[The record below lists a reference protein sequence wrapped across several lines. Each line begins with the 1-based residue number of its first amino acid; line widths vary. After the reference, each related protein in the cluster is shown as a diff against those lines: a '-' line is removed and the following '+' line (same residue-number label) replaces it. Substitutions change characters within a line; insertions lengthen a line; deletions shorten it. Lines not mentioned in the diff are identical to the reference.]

1 MGQITKN
8 VVVSAVILGAASA
21 AAILLYLQRPE
32 PVKVEMV
39 AKPLL
44 IDVAEVVKQDLPVSI
59 ASQGTVSPR
68 TQTTLIAEVSG
79 RVVQVSPK
87 FKAGGFFD
95 AGEILLQ
102 IDDRDYKAELKRAE
116 SAVASARSNL
126 ALEKGRAQVAYRD
139 WLKFSNGVSRNSEA
153 DALAQRKPQLA
164 EAQAR
169 LDSAEADLAR
179 ARDNLDRT
187 AIRLPY
193 SGMVRTKAADIG
205 QYVTVGSQL
214 GQTFAIDKVE
224 VRLPLPDDRLSYL
237 NLPSVNS
244 TQSDAQ
250 MTQVTL
256 STAQGEHTY
265 EWPAQLVR
273 TEGVLD
279 ERSRVLFAVAEV
291 IDPYG
296 LRGELDAPLRVGTFV
311 QANISGKIMSDIVVL
326 PRHVLRTGNQVWVID
341 SKDRL
346 VNREVGLL
354 RTDGELAYIHRGL
367 ETGERVALSTI
378 PHAVAGTQIRQNSS
392 IKTSSLLPPDSAGR
406 DSSKPLNP
414 RSTAKATTIESAA
427 G

>member
-1 MGQITKN
+1 VGKFIKN
-8 VVVSAVILGAASA
+8 LVVCTIILGAASA
-21 AAILLYLQRPE
+21 ATVTLYLQRPE
-32 PVKVEMV
+32 PVKVEV
-39 AKPLL
+39 ISKPLL
-44 IDVAEVVKQDLPVSI
+44 IDVAEVVKQDVPVNI

-79 RVVQVSPK
+79 RVVEVSPK
-87 FKAGGFFD
+87 FKAGGFFT

-139 WLKFSNGVSRNSEA
+139 WQKFSKGVSRNAEA
-153 DALAQRKPQLA
+153 DELAQRKPQLA

-187 AIRLPY
+187 TIRLPY
-193 SGMVRTKAADIG
+193 SGMVRNKQADIG
-205 QYVTVGSQL
+205 QYVSVGSQL
-214 GQTFAIDKVE
+214 GQTFAIDRVE

-237 NLPSVNS
+237 NLPTINK
-244 TQSDAQ
+244 TPEQRKK
-250 MTQVTL
+250 TLVTL
-256 STAQGEHTY
+256 SSSQGDSVY
-265 EWPAQLVR
+265 EWQAELVR

-296 LRGELDAPLRVGTFV
+296 LNSEREAPLRIGTFV
-311 QANISGKIMSDIVVL
+311 QADIAGKTMSDIVVL
-326 PRHVLRTGNQVWVID
+326 PRHVLRTGNQVWVVD
-341 SKDRL
+341 AKNRL
-346 VNREVGLL
+346 VNRIVGLL
-354 RTDGELAYIHRGL
+354 RTDGELAYIQRGL
-367 ETGERVALSTI
+367 EAGERVALSTI
-378 PHAVAGTQIRQNSS
+378 PHAVAGTEVRQNSS
-392 IKTSSLLPPDSAGR
+392 VKTSTLLPPDSAAH
-406 DSSKPLNP
+406 KTVQPA
-414 RSTAKATTIESAA
+414 STAMAESVQ

>member
-1 MGQITKN
+1 MGKFIKN
-8 VVVSAVILGAASA
+8 LVVCTIILGAASA
-21 AAILLYLQRPE
+21 ATVTLYLQRPE
-32 PVKVEMV
+32 PVKVEV
-39 AKPLL
+39 ISKPLL
-44 IDVAEVVKQDLPVSI
+44 IDVAEVVKQDVPVNI

-79 RVVQVSPK
+79 RVVDVSPK
-87 FKAGGFFD
+87 FKAGGFFT

-139 WLKFSNGVSRNSEA
+139 WQKFSKGVSRNAEA
-153 DALAQRKPQLA
+153 DELAQRKPQLA

-187 AIRLPY
+187 TIRLPY
-193 SGMVRTKAADIG
+193 SGMVRNKQADIG
-205 QYVTVGSQL
+205 QYVSVGSQL
-214 GQTFAIDKVE
+214 GQTFAIDRVE

-237 NLPSVNS
+237 NLP
-244 TQSDAQ
+244 TIDKTPEQRKK
-250 MTQVTL
+250 TLVTL
-256 STAQGEHTY
+256 SSSQGDSVY
-265 EWPAQLVR
+265 EWQAELVR

-296 LRGELDAPLRVGTFV
+296 LNSEREAPLRIGTFV
-311 QANISGKIMSDIVVL
+311 QADIAGKTMSDIVVL
-326 PRHVLRTGNQVWVID
+326 PRHVLRTGNQVWVVD
-341 SKDRL
+341 AKNRL
-346 VNREVGLL
+346 VNRIVGLL
-354 RTDGELAYIHRGL
+354 RTDGELAYIQRGL
-367 ETGERVALSTI
+367 EAGERVALSTI
-378 PHAVAGTQIRQNSS
+378 PHAVAGTEVRQNSS
-392 IKTSSLLPPDSAGR
+392 VKTSTLLPPDSAAH
-406 DSSKPLNP
+406 KTVQPA
-414 RSTAKATTIESAA
+414 STAMAESVQ